1 MEIEQYYE
9 EVFPYNEMVEGDQA
23 YSQEKSYSPAPET
36 VSNDYNGSYD
46 CNICLDHARDPVVTL
61 CGHLYCWPCIYKWL
75 HTQSTS
81 FIIPEEQQK
90 PQCPVCKADVSD
102 TTLVPLYGRGD
113 LSSERELNCKDSS
126 DIEIP
131 RRPPAYGVHALVTNP
146 NQQFHSRPY
155 NVQTHFP
162 TDQSPQYY
170 PQNYS
175 AASPI
180 INLGGIT
187 NHPMMAMFSEM
198 AYASV
203 FGNSNEV
210 NLIGYG
216 NSYQHHLRGSSARI
230 RRQEMKAEKS
240 LNRVSIFVFCCIVLC
255 LLLF

>member
-1 MEIEQYYE
+1 MDMETEHYYE
-9 EVFPYNEMVEGDQA
+9 EVFPYNGMVEEDQA
-23 YSQEKSYSPAPET
+23 YSQEKSYAPASET
-36 VSNDYNGSYD
+36 VSTDYGSYD

-75 HTQSTS
+75 HSQNT
-81 FIIPEEQQK
+81 FITPEEQQQ
-90 PQCPVCKADVSD
+90 PQCPVCKANVSD
-102 TTLVPLYGRGD
+102 TTLVPLYGRGNF
-113 LSSERELNCKDSS
+113 SSERELNSKDPS

-131 RRPPAYGVHALVTNP
+131 RRPPAYGVHALITTP

-155 NVQTHFP
+155 NVQTQFP
-162 TDQSPQYY
+162 TDQNQQYY

-187 NHPMMAMFSEM
+187 SHPMMSMFGEM
-198 AYASV
+198 VFARV
-203 FGNSNEV
+203 FGNSTEV
-210 NLIGYG
+210 NLIRYP
-216 NSYQHHLRGSSARI
+216 NSYQHHLRGTSARV

-240 LNRVSIFVFCCIVLC
+240 LNRVSIFLLCCIILC